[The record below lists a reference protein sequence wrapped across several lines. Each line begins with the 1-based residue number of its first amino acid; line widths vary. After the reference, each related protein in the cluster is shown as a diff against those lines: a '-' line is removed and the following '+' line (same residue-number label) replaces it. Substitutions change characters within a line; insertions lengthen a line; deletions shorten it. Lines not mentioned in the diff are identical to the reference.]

1 MAINQRMLPLHT
13 ARIRRAQLPIGY
25 FKLGEP
31 GLLLGAVIVVCMLSL
46 LFLAQTGRV
55 ASAGYR
61 LQELE
66 REHVMLIR
74 QAEQYEF
81 RIAQASRL
89 DVIAGRA
96 EKIGMRR
103 ASNDQIRYATIELLG
118 GSAIASNDQ

>member
-1 MAINQRMLPLHT
+1 MAINQRMFPLHT

-31 GLLLGAVIVVCMLSL
+31 GLVLGAIVVVCLLSL

-66 REHVMLIR
+66 REHVLLVQ
-74 QAEQYEF
+74 QAELYEF

-89 DVIAGRA
+89 DVVATRA
-96 EKIGMRR
+96 EKLGMRR

-118 GSAIASNDQ
+118 GAAVASSDQ